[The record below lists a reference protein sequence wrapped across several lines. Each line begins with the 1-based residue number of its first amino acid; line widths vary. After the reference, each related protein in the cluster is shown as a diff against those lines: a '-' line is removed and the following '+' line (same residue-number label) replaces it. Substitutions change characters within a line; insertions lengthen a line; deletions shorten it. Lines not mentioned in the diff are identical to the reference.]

1 MTLLVTGGNGF
12 IGLNLM
18 EYCSSI
24 KKPCVLMSDIPPNSS
39 VLDSL
44 KKRIPNFNWVQGDV
58 RNSQDLNEICR
69 RFEIKKIVNAAA
81 ITAELP
87 REIVDTRKIFEVNLL
102 GAVEVFECALRNKID
117 QVIQLSS
124 GSIFGHLG
132 LHDLTIDELTSPV
145 LPETIY
151 GISKLAAE
159 RTALRYRK
167 TRNLNLTV
175 VRLGLVYGQWEH
187 DTGVRD
193 TLSLPLQ
200 LYWFAKEGRHAIV
213 YDQIGTDYIYSK
225 DVAKGLIQILEKGSS
240 PEGLYQ
246 LSSGKV
252 WSLRQWLDSLKTNFP
267 NFSFEICS
275 DRNLCNVG
283 LVGPLLRSPMR
294 TERIQRDFGF
304 LTEFNQ
310 ELAFIDFMKH
320 YEGEL

>member
-18 EYCSSI
+18 DHYSTQG
-24 KKPCVLMSDIPPNSS
+24 KPCVLFSDRPPSSS
-39 VLDSL
+39 VLDSIQ
-44 KKRIPNFNWVQGDV
+44 KRLPGFEWVQGDV
-58 RNSQDLNEICR
+58 RSSQDLNETCQK
-69 RFEIKKIVNAAA
+69 FKVSKIINAAA
-81 ITAELP
+81 ITAELA
-87 REIVDTRKIFEVNLL
+87 REIVDTRKIVEVNLL
-102 GAVEVFECALRNKID
+102 GAREVFECALRNKVE

-124 GSIFGHLG
+124 GSIFGHVG
-132 LHDLTIDELTSPV
+132 LHDPEIDEVSSPV

-159 RTALRYRK
+159 RTGLRYRK

-200 LYWFAKEGRHAIV
+200 LYWLAKDGQHAVV

-225 DVAKGLIQILEKGSS
+225 DVIKGLTLILNKGSS

-246 LSSGKV
+246 LSSGQV
-252 WSLRQWLDSLKTNFP
+252 WSLGQWLELLKRRFP
-267 NFSFEICS
+267 KFSYEIS
-275 DRNLCNVG
+275 SNKEHCNVG

-294 TERIQRDFGF
+294 TERIQRDFQF
-304 LTEFNQ
+304 LPDFNQ
-310 ELAFIDFMKH
+310 EQAFEDFMKY
-320 YEGEL
+320 YEGDV